1 MAYSQTWD
9 PASLPWDKVAP
20 FPPPLS
26 SVLKSGP
33 KGDFVPD
40 HELLTLLANQYIT
53 RDVAAGEQG
62 LKAVQS
68 AQAFLYLYMHVASV
82 TGLRPAQTYTIRAGL
97 PVSAGL
103 GSSAAFSVSVSS
115 ALLYSHGVLP
125 VPALSSPSS
134 SEVLPE
140 HAHLVNAW
148 AFVAEKVLHGNP
160 SGVDNTV
167 SALGG
172 AIAYRRAISGRQE
185 QSLKSLKGFD
195 EIPFLI
201 TDTKVPRDTKT
212 LVSGVARRKL
222 EVGFFSSA
230 SVALS
235 WLRSADLDSS
245 ARAQEP
251 DTIIPLLDSIQR
263 IADQAESLLA
273 SSSSSGTAT
282 RLEQLSD
289 LARLIEQNH
298 SHLVSLGV
306 SHPALET
313 VRNKTRDQPWGLAT
327 KLTGAG
333 GGGCAVTV
341 VPDGAW
347 T

>member
-1 MAYSQTWD
+1 MHRTLALILSSAHCRQTAIAGAIDLRCYCLAEARADGLLSLVLPDMAYSQTWD

-40 HELLTLLANQYIT
+40 HELLTLLANQHIT

-82 TGLRPAQTYTIRAGL
+82 TGLRPAQTCTVRAGL

-125 VPALSSPSS
+125 VPTASS
-134 SEVLPE
+134 SSQPEDSSVAPE

-212 LVSGVARRKL
+212 LVAGVARRKL
-222 EVGFFSSA
+222 EVSSR
-230 SVALS
+230 VFGLECLTVV
-235 WLRSADLDSS
+235 WLRCAD
-245 ARAQEP
+245 
-251 DTIIPLLDSIQR
+251 
-263 IADQAESLLA
+263 
-273 SSSSSGTAT
+273 
-282 RLEQLSD
+282 
-289 LARLIEQNH
+289 
-298 SHLVSLGV
+298 
-306 SHPALET
+306 
-313 VRNKTRDQPWGLAT
+313 
-327 KLTGAG
+327 
-333 GGGCAVTV
+333 AV
-341 VPDGAW
+341 
-347 T
+347 

>member
-9 PASLPWDKVAP
+9 PANLPWDKVAP

-26 SVLKSGP
+26 AVLKSGP
-33 KGDFVPD
+33 KGDVVPD
-40 HELLTLLANQYIT
+40 QELLTLLANQYISHE
-53 RDVAAGEQG
+53 AGQN

-82 TGLRPAQTYTIRAGL
+82 TGLRPSQTYTIRAGL

-103 GSSAAFSVSVSS
+103 GSSAAFSVSVAS

-125 VPALSSPSS
+125 VPGQQSPATPHSVES
-134 SEVLPE
+134 E
-140 HAHLVNAW
+140 HAHLVNSW

-167 SALGG
+167 SSLGG

-195 EIPFLI
+195 EVPFLI

-212 LVSGVARRKL
+212 LVAGVARRKL
-222 EVGFFSSA
+222 EVRWLLL
-230 SVALS
+230 SVTCATKLTVPS
-235 WLRSADLDSS
+235 R
-245 ARAQEP
+245 QEP

-263 IADQAESLLA
+263 ISDQAEQVLSA
-273 SSSSSGTAT
+273 AGAHSRSEQVAT
-282 RLEQLSD
+282 
-289 LARLIEQNH
+289 LARLVEQNH

-333 GGGCAVTV
+333 GGGCAVSV
-341 VPDGAW
+341 VPDGELVFRS
-347 T
+347 

>member
-20 FPPPLS
+20 FPAPLS

-33 KGDFVPD
+33 KSDFVPD

-125 VPALSSPSS
+125 VPAPSSPSS

-212 LVSGVARRKL
+212 LVAGVARRKL
-222 EVGFFSSA
+222 EVSVSVSGLNYVWLYPGSDTLTLMRFLARAGAGHDHPSARLDPADRRPGRIPPRFFFLRYCHPTRT
-230 SVALS
+230 ALRLGAPDRAEPLAPGLARS
-235 WLRSADLDSS
+235 EPPCARDGPEQDAGPAVGSRDQTDWRRRRWLRSHCRS
-245 ARAQEP
+245 
-251 DTIIPLLDSIQR
+251 
-263 IADQAESLLA
+263 
-273 SSSSSGTAT
+273 
-282 RLEQLSD
+282 
-289 LARLIEQNH
+289 
-298 SHLVSLGV
+298 
-306 SHPALET
+306 
-313 VRNKTRDQPWGLAT
+313 
-327 KLTGAG
+327 
-333 GGGCAVTV
+333 
-341 VPDGAW
+341 
-347 T
+347 